1 MQKPAHPVISLDTL
15 PAHGQ
20 AQYLEQWLAD
30 RKRHLSF
37 LPYDEWLEARL
48 HLGATLGPAV
58 RYQQGRL
65 VFQLQH
71 GAWYHITDAVRGER
85 MFRCM
90 IVGETPFVAF
100 VSADSG
106 TRYPWLCVP
115 GLFTIE
121 EIVTMRQIRK

>member
-30 RKRHLSF
+30 RKRHLSL

-58 RYQQGRL
+58 SY
-65 VFQLQH
+65 
-71 GAWYHITDAVRGER
+71 
-85 MFRCM
+85 
-90 IVGETPFVAF
+90 
-100 VSADSG
+100 
-106 TRYPWLCVP
+106 
-115 GLFTIE
+115 
-121 EIVTMRQIRK
+121 